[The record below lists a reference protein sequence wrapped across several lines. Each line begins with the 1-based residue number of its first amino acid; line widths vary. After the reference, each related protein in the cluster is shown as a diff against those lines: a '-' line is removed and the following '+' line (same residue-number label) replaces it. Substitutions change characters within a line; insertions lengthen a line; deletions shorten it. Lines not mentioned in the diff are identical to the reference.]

1 MSPKTGRVVR
11 ITSTTKLFT
20 TGAPDSLVGRV
31 LLFPPVRMVLCVLF
45 LSVFLIPHN
54 TIFADLIASTSGGVH
69 RILNYVDVVVSI
81 AFLLLLYRLFAR
93 WVEGRH
99 PREIGLEGAAPE
111 FGLGFLIS
119 LGIVGFMVLAMAIL
133 GAYRV
138 ETWGPAWVLVDALFR
153 FAIGAFVQV
162 LFFRLILFRYTE
174 ELLGTWLALILVA
187 IVFGLAHAANENSTA
202 WTTTALMLG
211 DVLLAGAFI
220 LTHRLWMVWGIHFG
234 WNLVQDGIF
243 GLANS
248 GLTQFPSWITPAVD
262 GPSFLTGGSFGIEA
276 SPIQVVLS
284 LGVGVLLIK
293 RAMAEGQIVG
303 PAWKR
308 GAYRPPAWRSQ

>member
-1 MSPKTGRVVR
+1 MSPKTDRVLR
-11 ITSTTKLFT
+11 ITSTTELFPT
-20 TGAPDSLVGRV
+20 RAPGSLVGRI
-31 LLFPPVRMVLCVLF
+31 LLFPLVRMVLCVLF

-54 TIFADLIASTSGGVH
+54 TILADLIASTSGGLH
-69 RILNYVDVVVSI
+69 RILNYVDGIVSI
-81 AFLLLLYRLFAR
+81 AFLLLLYRLFAQ
-93 WVEGRH
+93 WVEGRR
-99 PREIGLEGAAPE
+99 PSELGLEGAAPE
-111 FGLGFLIS
+111 LGLGFLLS
-119 LGIVGFMVLAMAIL
+119 LGIVGSMVLAMAIL

-138 ETWGPAWVLVDALFR
+138 ETLGSAGVLSDALFR
-153 FAIGAFVQV
+153 FGIGSFVQV

-187 IVFGLAHAANENSTA
+187 VIFGLAHAANENSTV

-220 LTHRLWMVWGIHFG
+220 LTHRLWMVWGIHLG
-234 WNLVQDGIF
+234 WNFVQDGIF

-262 GPSFLTGGSFGIEA
+262 GASFLTGGSFGIEA
-276 SPIQVVLS
+276 SPIQVMLS
-284 LGVGVLLIK
+284 LGVGVLLLK
-293 RAMAEGQIVG
+293 RAIAEGQVVG

-308 GAYRPPAWRSQ
+308 GVFTSPAQPSQ